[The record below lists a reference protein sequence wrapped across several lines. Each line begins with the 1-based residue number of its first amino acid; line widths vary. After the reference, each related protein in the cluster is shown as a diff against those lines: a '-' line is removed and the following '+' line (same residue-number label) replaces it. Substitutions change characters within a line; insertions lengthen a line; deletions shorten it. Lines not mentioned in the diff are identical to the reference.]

1 MSLNGKN
8 ANSNERLIEF
18 LNKTGLSI
26 PEIAKECGMESSRR
40 TLYKIFKEGHKP
52 SPKLLR
58 KIKER
63 FNTLDIPYIL
73 NGHITNEVSKSEE
86 NSNNNLNNEQLMDNT
101 KAIIEMKNEM
111 KDAALNQ
118 ATMTNH
124 FFQKLNQLEESNN
137 KARQQMLDL
146 HQDVLAIIKTTHAWN
161 GVREQL
167 ANHMKDSEENHGQ
180 VQTFINT
187 ILPPKE
193 ELGKHQTIK
202 KKH

>member
-8 ANSNERLIEF
+8 ENSNERLIEF
-18 LNKTGLSI
+18 LNKTGYSI
-26 PEIAKECGMESSRR
+26 AEIAVECGMESSRR

-52 SPKLLR
+52 SPKMLR

-73 NGHITNEVSKSEE
+73 NGQITNEVSKTEE
-86 NSNNNLNNEQLMDNT
+86 NSDNNLNNEKLMDNT
-101 KAIIEMKNEM
+101 KALIEMKDQL
-111 KDAALNQ
+111 KDAVLNQ

-146 HQDVLAIIKTTHAWN
+146 HQDVLALIKTTHAWN

-167 ANHMKDSEENHGQ
+167 ASHMVDSNKVNEE
-180 VQTFINT
+180 VKTFINT
-187 ILPPKE
+187 VLPPKE
-193 ELGKHQTIK
+193 ELGKTQTIR